1 MKLGGF
7 LLRWFVFVIVFPLLV
22 SSAFAYSGRANLT
35 YSRGESFEE
44 GEKISTS
51 DRLSQNYFLGLSRV
65 LTPMLSYR
73 FSLSA
78 SLFDQTTES
87 EGLTRNIFRRSG
99 TAGLDFTLDNPYFR
113 LTSGYVRREN
123 WNTAR
128 LVDESRTSRDFYYAR
143 LDVVTRDF
151 PTLYLEYDR
160 STTFDHLPVA
170 KTDTTSTKYSASSS
184 YHYKTEAL
192 SALYTLSYT
201 RTETDTPLALVRQF
215 VEDSYAGAY
224 NVRYDEDFWDRSID
238 LAVAYRGNLGRTE
251 STSTVGETGLVLFKR
266 IPRVGLH
273 ARDVFVRDVRELQ
286 EEPDLTNLDYETP
299 INTINIG
306 TEEFHN
312 IGIELDISEE
322 NKTVDR
328 IFVYV
333 FVPVG
338 TILKDPPA
346 LADWS
351 AFSSETNPPE
361 PIGTDWDPVNVQEV
375 ILHPPSE
382 VTDINPDVD
391 NPSIYL
397 YEIVFTSPQQGVR
410 FYKVI
415 NEVPVSQT
423 GLQDVFVTEIE
434 AQGEELVT
442 AGESTT
448 VNDFFAQG
456 IDLRLGLNRWKK
468 VKIVLHYNIYRSD
481 SNPTSFLN
489 PVTGIFKNLFSKDL
503 GVEEDTRVT
512 VRRSFGP
519 AVIWRTLDMLTTTF
533 RINRSEFFDSDGLT
547 DTAANTY
554 LVSFDATPLPT
565 LDAHLSAIRTD
576 SFSFGTKRSTNHSL
590 LMTLG
595 TKLYS
600 EVRMTTDVGYIDSKN
615 HETGGRANSEFIRGT
630 IDARIT
636 EALITH
642 ATFGLEWA
650 STEKDSEKDSSSA
663 RNGTVIVTYRPAR
676 LINFS
681 GNFRIRDTDD
691 DTTTTEGVSVS
702 WQPWPVIRILGSYQH
717 KNVSPGPENIDSV
730 TASVKWDV
738 AKFLDVRVTA
748 TYTRALREVETESR
762 GVTVNLNGRF

>member
-1 MKLGGF
+1 
-7 LLRWFVFVIVFPLLV
+7 LRWLVLLMFFPLLV
-22 SSAFAYSGRANLT
+22 SSAFAFNGRANLS

-44 GEKISTS
+44 GEKISTT
-51 DRLSQNYFLGLSRV
+51 DRLSQNYFLGLSRGI
-65 LTPMLSYR
+65 TPLLSYR
-73 FSLSA
+73 LSLNA
-78 SLFDQTTES
+78 NLFDQTTES
-87 EGLTRNIFRRSG
+87 EGLTRNLFRRSG
-99 TAGLDFTLDNPYFR
+99 SAGLDFTLDNPYFR
-113 LTSGYVRREN
+113 LTSGYVRRES

-151 PTLYLEYDR
+151 PSLYLEYDR
-160 STTFDHLPVA
+160 STSFDHLPVA
-170 KTDTTSTKYSASSS
+170 KTDTTSTKYSASSA
-184 YHYKTEAL
+184 YHYRTESL

-201 RTETDTPLALVRQF
+201 RTETETPLALTRQT
-215 VEDSYAGAY
+215 VEDSYSGSY
-224 NVRYDEDFWDRSID
+224 DVRYGDDFWDKSVD
-238 LAVAYRGNLGRTE
+238 VNAEYRGNLGRTE
-251 STSTVGETGLVLFKR
+251 TTLTVGETGLVLFRR

-286 EEPDLTNLDYETP
+286 EEPDLTNLDYESP
-299 INTINIG
+299 INSINIG

-361 PIGTDWDPVNVQEV
+361 PIGTDWDPVNVQDV

-391 NPSIYL
+391 NPNVYL

-423 GLQDVFVTEIE
+423 GLQDAFVTEIE

-456 IDLRLGLNRWKK
+456 IDLRLGLKRWER
-468 VKIVLHYNIYRSD
+468 VRVVLNYNITRTD
-481 SNPTSFLN
+481 SNPASFID
-489 PVTGIFKNLFSKDL
+489 PVTGIFRNIFSKSL
-503 GVEEDTRVT
+503 EGLEEDSRVT
-512 VRRSFGP
+512 VRRSLGSSL
-519 AVIWRTLDMLTTTF
+519 IWRTLDMLTTTF
-533 RINRSEFFDSDGLT
+533 RVNRSEFFDSDGLT
-547 DTAANTY
+547 DSAANTY
-554 LVSFDATPLPT
+554 LISLDSTPLPT
-565 LDAHLSAIRTD
+565 VDAHLSAIRTD
-576 SFSFGTKRSTNHSL
+576 SFNFGAKRATNHSL
-590 LMTLG
+590 LLTLG

-600 EVRMTTDVGYIDSKN
+600 EVRMTTDVGYTTSEN
-615 HETGGRANSEFIRGT
+615 YETGGSASSEFIRGT
-630 IDARIT
+630 IDARVT
-636 EALITH
+636 SELFTH
-642 ATFGLEWA
+642 MTFGLEWA
-650 STEKDSEKDSSSA
+650 STEKDSSST
-663 RNGTVIVTYRPAR
+663 RDGTVLVTYRPAR
-676 LINFS
+676 LISFS
-681 GNFRIRDTDD
+681 GNFRIRDTDNG
-691 DTTTTEGVSVS
+691 TTTAEGVSVS
-702 WQPWPVIRILGSYQH
+702 WLPWPVMRILGSYQH
-717 KNVSPGPENIDSV
+717 RNVTPGPETTDSV
-730 TASVKWDV
+730 STSVKWDI
-738 AKFLDVRVTA
+738 AKFLDIRVTA
-748 TYTRALREVETESR
+748 TYSRTLREVETESR
-762 GVTVNLNGRF
+762 SVTVNLNGRF